1 MIDRDVPFRPGDM
14 YSYSNPDVWVV
25 IAVHPLHA
33 SSSPGPRSMF
43 KATEL
48 RITADGEWRVYEYTT
63 SGHPTHMASRVC
75 IHGRA

>member
-1 MIDRDVPFRPGDM
+1 MIDRDVPFRPGDT
-14 YSYSNPDVWVV
+14 YSYANPDVWLV

-33 SSSPGPRSMF
+33 SSPRPCSVF
-43 KATEL
+43 KVTEL
-48 RITADGEWRVYEYTT
+48 RVAVDSGWRVYEYVM